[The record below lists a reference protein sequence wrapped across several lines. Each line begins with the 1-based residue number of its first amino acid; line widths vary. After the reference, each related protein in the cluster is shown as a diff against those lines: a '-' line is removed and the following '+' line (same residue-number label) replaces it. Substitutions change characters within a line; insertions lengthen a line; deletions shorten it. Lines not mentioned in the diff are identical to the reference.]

1 MSMSHS
7 LCPSTPTLNG
17 YIAMF
22 QGKRLEIQTY
32 TLYDAVAK
40 ATVAFKVPN
49 SKRGLLAVMLA
60 EKPLGTPVIHS
71 TASI

>member
-1 MSMSHS
+1 MSNA
-7 LCPSTPTLNG
+7 LCPATPTLNG

-32 TLYDAVAK
+32 TLYDAVVK
-40 ATVAFKVPN
+40 AQVALKVPK

-60 EKPLGTPVIHS
+60 ERRLGTPVVHS
-71 TASI
+71 TASL